1 MKFFRILLLL
11 AAIAAAFAG
20 GLFYERRH
28 AAQSPADADGRRVL
42 YYVDPMHP
50 AYKSDKP
57 GIAPDCG
64 MKLEPVYADGS
75 TGRQDENTARA
86 SISQQRSGSQSA
98 SGSPDAAALPPGTIQ
113 VTPDRQQLIGV
124 RYGVAEMTSGAG
136 TLRAVGKVALDETRI
151 TRVHSKIEGWI
162 EKVDIDFIGAPVKAG
177 QPLLT
182 IYSPEM
188 LASQQEL
195 LLAVKAREM
204 THDST
209 VREAFVN
216 NEALIDAARKR
227 LALWDLSQAQID
239 QVQQTGQP
247 IHSITLYSPASGLV
261 MERNAFPNQRVTP
274 ETQLYAIADLDRV
287 WIMADVFETDLTKI
301 RVGQSAAITLPYATA
316 RAFTATVAYIQPQ
329 VDPNTRTLK
338 IRLEAANPGLVL
350 KPDMFVNAD
359 FRLGAPLRVTV
370 PADAVLDAGARKT
383 VFVDRGNGYL
393 EPRAVETGDRSGDR
407 IEITSGLNAGER
419 IVTSGTFLIDSESRL
434 RSPGGAAAAMPGMD
448 MSSPPKSTPPAAA
461 PAKGPDTS
469 MPGMD
474 MSSPSPA
481 PVEDRTGRKQTGVDH
496 SQREHSH
503 DQPNH

>member
-1 MKFFRILLLL
+1 MKIFQVLLTM
-11 AAIAAAFAG
+11 AAIAAAFVG
-20 GLFYERRH
+20 GLYYERQH
-28 AAQSPADADGRRVL
+28 AQQPQTDATGRRVL

-50 AYKSDKP
+50 AYTSDKP

-64 MKLEPVYADGS
+64 MRLQPVYADGS
-75 TGRQDENTARA
+75 EGREAPSSARPA
-86 SISQQRSGSQSA
+86 DLA
-98 SGSPDAAALPPGTIQ
+98 PGTIQ
-113 VTPDRQQLIGV
+113 VSTDRQQLIGV

-151 TRVHSKIEGWI
+151 SRVHSKIEGWI
-162 EKVDIDFIGAPVKAG
+162 EKVNVDFIGAPVAAG

-195 LLAVKAREM
+195 LLAMKAREM

-209 VREAFVN
+209 VREAYVN
-216 NEALIDAARKR
+216 NESLIDAARKR
-227 LALWDLSQAQID
+227 LSLWDLSQAQID

-247 IHSITLYSPASGLV
+247 IHSIALYAPSSGLV

-287 WIMADVFETDLTKI
+287 WVMADVFETDLPKI
-301 RVGQSAAITLPYATA
+301 RVGQAASITLPYATA
-316 RAFTATVAYIQPQ
+316 RAVAATVNYIQPQ

-338 IRLEAANPGLVL
+338 IRLEAANSGHEL
-350 KPDMFVNAD
+350 KPDMFVNVD

-370 PADAVLDAGARKT
+370 PVDAVLDAGTRKT

-407 IEITSGLNAGER
+407 VEITRGLKAGER
-419 IVTSGTFLIDSESRL
+419 IVTSGTFLIDSESHL
-434 RSPGGAAAAMPGMD
+434 RSPGADAGMAGMPGMD
-448 MSSPPKSTPPAAA
+448 SPSKPVPLPASKSASPSENRSTPAQGA
-461 PAKGPDTS
+461 
-469 MPGMD
+469 
-474 MSSPSPA
+474 
-481 PVEDRTGRKQTGVDH
+481 DH
-496 SQREHSH
+496 SQMEHSH
-503 DQPNH
+503 DQPDH